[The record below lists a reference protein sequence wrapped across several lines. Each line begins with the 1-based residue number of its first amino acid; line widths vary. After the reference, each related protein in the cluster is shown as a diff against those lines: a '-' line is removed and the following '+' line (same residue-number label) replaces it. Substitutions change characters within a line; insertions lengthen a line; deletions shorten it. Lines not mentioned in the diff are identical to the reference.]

1 MKLNLL
7 DYKELKS
14 YPSGSGIEFYDDKI
28 YLVGDDAKD
37 ILVMSRKWK
46 DEQLINI
53 FDSTQERIPKKIKA
67 DLEATAIVH
76 LDTMVYL
83 LIMGSGSTDQRNKG
97 IMLNVETGDKTEI
110 ECTLFYKRLKENGII
125 DLNIEGATEVSDYMI
140 FCNRGNKTHP
150 ANELIVT
157 NKDFFRNQQN
167 APIGLLNI
175 DMSEYEGTMALSGAC
190 YSYEHDWLIF
200 TASTEDTADSYHDGT
215 IGKSYLGIIEDA
227 YRKITKNRVRVNEL
241 IDLAKTN
248 KKFDGFKIE
257 SVCIQ
262 SERKYR
268 MKLHLVADNDDGK
281 SHLFKILLRF

>member
-14 YPSGSGIEFYDDKI
+14 YPSGSGIEFHDDKI

-83 LIMGSGSTDQRNKG
+83 LVMGSGSTDQRNKG

-110 ECTLFYKRLKENGII
+110 DCTLFYKRLKENGII

-241 IDLAKTN
+241 IDLAKTT

>member
-1 MKLNLL
+1 MKLDLL

-28 YLVGDDAKD
+28 YIVGDDAKD
-37 ILVMSRKWK
+37 MMVTNRKWK
-46 DEQLINI
+46 DEELISL
-53 FDSTQERIPKKIKA
+53 FESAETRIPKKIKA
-67 DLEATAIVH
+67 DLEATAIIH
-76 LDTMVYL
+76 LDTMSYL
-83 LIMGSGSTDQRNKG
+83 LIMGSGSKDQRNKG
-97 IMLNVETGDKTEI
+97 ILFNIVTGDKTEI
-110 ECTLFYKRLKENGII
+110 DCTPFYQRLKTKGII
-125 DLNIEGATEVSDYMI
+125 DINIEGAAEVSDYMV
-140 FCNRGNKTHP
+140 FCNRGNKSHP
-150 ANELIVT
+150 ANELIIT
-157 NKDFFRNQQN
+157 SKDFFRHQDE

-175 DMSEYEGTMALSGAC
+175 DMSDYEGTMALSGAC

-200 TASTEDTADSYHDGT
+200 TASTEDTPDNYHDGI

-227 YRKITKNRVRVNEL
+227 YRKITKNRVKVNEL

-262 SERKYR
+262 SERKHR
-268 MKLHLVADNDDGK
+268 MKLHLVADNDNGE

>member
-7 DYKELKS
+7 DYKEFKS

-46 DEQLINI
+46 DEQLVNL
-53 FDSTQERIPKKIKA
+53 FDNNAARIPKKIKA

-83 LIMGSGSTDQRNKG
+83 LVMGSGSKDQRNKG
-97 IMLNVETGDKTEI
+97 VMLNIETGDKTEI
-110 ECTLFYKRLKENGII
+110 DCTLFYKRLKENGIV
-125 DLNIEGATEVSDYMI
+125 DLNIEGAAEVSDYMI
-140 FCNRGNKTHP
+140 FCNRGNKAHP

-157 NKDFFRNQQN
+157 SKDFFRNQQN

-200 TASTEDTADSYHDGT
+200 TASTEDTPDNYHDGT

-241 IDLAKTN
+241 IDLAATN

-268 MKLHLVADNDDGK
+268 MKLHLVADNDDGE
-281 SHLFKILLRF
+281 SHLFKVLLRF

>member
-110 ECTLFYKRLKENGII
+110 DCTLFYKRLKENGII
-125 DLNIEGATEVSDYMI
+125 DLDIEGATEVSDYMI

-175 DMSEYEGTMALSGAC
+175 DMSEYEGTMAISGAC

>member
-14 YPSGSGIEFYDDKI
+14 YPSGSGIEFHDDKI

-53 FDSTQERIPKKIKA
+53 FDSPQERIPKKIKA